1 MGNCGSLAGRS
12 FRVRTRD
19 GGRGLDLTLEIHQI
33 AAQAIADLHAQLGE
47 LEKLL
52 SKLLLPPEEVDG
64 CKWRRNGNKPEHYEY
79 EFHSLSRMYLTRK
92 PK

>member
-1 MGNCGSLAGRS
+1 M
-12 FRVRTRD
+12 RTRNRD
-19 GGRGLDLTLEIHQI
+19 RGLDLTLEIHQI

-52 SKLLLPPEEVDG
+52 SKLVLPPEEVDD
-64 CKWRRNGNKPEHYEY
+64 CKWRRNGNQPEHYRY
-79 EFHSLSRMYLTRK
+79 EIHSLSRMYLTRK